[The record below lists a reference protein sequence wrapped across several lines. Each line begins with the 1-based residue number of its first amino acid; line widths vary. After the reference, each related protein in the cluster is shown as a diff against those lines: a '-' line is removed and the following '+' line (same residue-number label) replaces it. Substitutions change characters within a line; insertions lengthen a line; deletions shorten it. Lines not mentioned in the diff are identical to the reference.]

1 MTGRLSMTEVYESR
15 QTSLGCAAC
24 GGGRMS
30 KEHTPYVDEVRL
42 IIEQIY
48 KRSTHSYVEYYVDVP
63 SMAENRLELLYLFLL
78 EQGMTKERAV
88 IFCTATGLV
97 QLGLDMHEHVKNE
110 YEQTQTAER
119 SRQLTVLA
127 GDYYS
132 ARYYH
137 LLAQNSE
144 IKAIQVLSGA
154 IQRVNEAKMR
164 LYTAVRD
171 GKLPTDEEYWE
182 LRNMIDTGLYVAIV
196 EEYADSED
204 HRRFWIDLMKQTAK
218 VESVIGEWE
227 QIKWQEQVPFGFAR
241 FLLQKPGATLAQVMS
256 SVELKAMELIG
267 MCEQMVR
274 TLHPAETRSMLST
287 ITARYSHRINR
298 LKRVIEEM

>member
-1 MTGRLSMTEVYESR
+1 
-15 QTSLGCAAC
+15 
-24 GGGRMS
+24 MS
-30 KEHTPYVDEVRL
+30 KEHTPYVEEVRL

-110 YEQTQTAER
+110 YEQSQTAER
-119 SRQLTVLA
+119 NRQLTVLA

-132 ARYYH
+132 SRYYH
-137 LLAQNSE
+137 LLAQASE
-144 IKAIQVLSGA
+144 IQAIQVLSGA
-154 IQRVNEAKMR
+154 VQRVNEAKMK
-164 LYTAVRD
+164 LYVAGRD
-171 GKLPTDEEYWE
+171 GKLPSDEEYWE

-196 EEYADSED
+196 KEYADSED
-204 HRRFWIDLMKQTAK
+204 NRRFWINLMKETAK

-256 SVELKAMELIG
+256 GVEMKAMEMIS

-274 TLHPAETRSMLST
+274 TLHPAERRNVLST